1 LFFAFGTRYFLALC
15 FANHEA
21 AHNGATMLRR
31 RCFAVG
37 GLLLRRDAKMPGIL
51 DGKVALIT
59 GAGSGIGQ
67 ATSRIFAR
75 EGAKLVLADVVE
87 EGGNRTLKIVQDLGA
102 QAVFV
107 KCDVAKWSDVDA
119 AVAQAVQKFGRLDCA
134 FNNAGIEGES
144 GETHVCTEENWARV
158 MAINLTGVFFCMK
171 AEVNQL
177 LKQGGGGAIV
187 NTSSG
192 AGLAGV
198 RGMPAYVAAK
208 HGVAGLTRAA
218 ALEYGRHNIRINAV
232 CPGPIRTPMMGRLL
246 KERPDAEQRFA
257 RSEPLK
263 RLGEPEEIGEAVAWL
278 CSDRSSYVTG
288 LPMPV
293 DGGFMA
299 G

>member
-1 LFFAFGTRYFLALC
+1 MA
-15 FANHEA
+15 
-21 AHNGATMLRR
+21 
-31 RCFAVG
+31 
-37 GLLLRRDAKMPGIL
+37 GIL

-87 EGGNRTLKIVQDLGA
+87 EGGNRTLKMVQDLSA
-102 QAVFV
+102 EAIFV
-107 KCDVAKWSDVDA
+107 TCDVSKWSDVEG
-119 AVAQAVQKFGRLDCA
+119 AVNKAVQTYGRIDCA
-134 FNNAGIEGES
+134 FNNAGIEGK
-144 GETHVCTEENWARV
+144 GGNTHECTQENWDRV
-158 MAINLTGVFFCMK
+158 MAIDLTGVWLCMK
-171 AEVNQL
+171 AEIAQML
-177 LKQGGGGAIV
+177 LQGGNGAIV

-218 ALEYGRHNIRINAV
+218 ALEYGRQNIRINAV

-246 KERPDAEQRFA
+246 KDRPDAEQRFA

-278 CSDRSSYVTG
+278 CSDHASYVTG

-299 G
+299 S

>member
-1 LFFAFGTRYFLALC
+1 MA
-15 FANHEA
+15 
-21 AHNGATMLRR
+21 
-31 RCFAVG
+31 
-37 GLLLRRDAKMPGIL
+37 GIL

-87 EGGNRTLKIVQDLGA
+87 EGGNRTLKLVQDLGA
-102 QAVFV
+102 QAIFV
-107 KCDVAKWSDVDA
+107 KCDVAQWSDVEA
-119 AVAQAVQKFGRLDCA
+119 AVAKAVQTYGRLDCA
-134 FNNAGIEGES
+134 YNNAGIEGK
-144 GETHVCTEENWARV
+144 GGNTHECTEENWNRV
-158 MAINLTGVFFCMK
+158 IAINLTGVWLCMK
-171 AEVNQL
+171 AEITQM
-177 LKQGGGGAIV
+177 LKQGGGGAVV

-198 RGMPAYVAAK
+198 RGMPAYVASK

-218 ALEYGRHNIRINAV
+218 AIEYGRNGIRINAV
-232 CPGPIRTPMMGRLL
+232 CPGPIRTPMLGRLL
-246 KERPDAEQRFA
+246 HGRADAEERFA

-278 CSDRSSYVTG
+278 CSDRASYVTG

-299 G
+299 M

>member
-1 LFFAFGTRYFLALC
+1 
-15 FANHEA
+15 
-21 AHNGATMLRR
+21 
-31 RCFAVG
+31 
-37 GLLLRRDAKMPGIL
+37 MPGIL

-144 GETHVCTEENWARV
+144 GETHVCTEENWARL

>member
-1 LFFAFGTRYFLALC
+1 MA
-15 FANHEA
+15 
-21 AHNGATMLRR
+21 
-31 RCFAVG
+31 
-37 GLLLRRDAKMPGIL
+37 GIL

-87 EGGNRTLKIVQDLGA
+87 EGGNRTLKMVQDLGA
-102 QAVFV
+102 NATFV
-107 KCDVAKWSDVDA
+107 KCDVAQWSDVER
-119 AVAQAVQKFGRLDCA
+119 AVNKAVQTYGRIDCA
-134 FNNAGIEGES
+134 FNNAGIEGK
-144 GETHVCTEENWARV
+144 GGNTHECTGENWDRV
-158 MAINLTGVFFCMK
+158 IAINLTGVWLCMK
-171 AEVNQL
+171 AEIAQM
-177 LKQGGGGAIV
+177 LKQGGNGAIV

-218 ALEYGRHNIRINAV
+218 ALEYGKQNIRINAV

-246 KERPDAEQRFA
+246 QSRPDAEQRFA

-278 CSDRSSYVTG
+278 CSDHASYVTG

-299 G
+299 S

>member
-1 LFFAFGTRYFLALC
+1 MA
-15 FANHEA
+15 
-21 AHNGATMLRR
+21 
-31 RCFAVG
+31 
-37 GLLLRRDAKMPGIL
+37 GIL

-87 EGGNRTLKIVQDLGA
+87 EGGNRTLKMVQDLGA
-102 QAVFV
+102 EAIFV
-107 KCDVAKWSDVDA
+107 CDVSKWSDVEG
-119 AVAQAVQKFGRLDCA
+119 AVNNAVQTYGRIDCA
-134 FNNAGIEGES
+134 FNNAGIEGK
-144 GETHVCTEENWARV
+144 GGNTHECTQENWDRV
-158 MAINLTGVFFCMK
+158 MAIDLTGVWLCMK
-171 AEVNQL
+171 AEIAQM
-177 LKQGGGGAIV
+177 LKQGGNGAIV

-218 ALEYGRHNIRINAV
+218 ALEYGRQNIRINAV

-246 KERPDAEQRFA
+246 QDRPDAEQRFA

-278 CSDRSSYVTG
+278 CSDRASYVTG

-299 G
+299 T